1 MIYSQTA
8 HLAKILKKNCPF
20 WHYWPHK
27 TTLELNLSCFPCKRM
42 SVLNTFWHGCL
53 TVLNNPD
60 LQCIMLCFLLKIYF
74 GRCKRSE
81 NNMERRYSVSQS
93 EVSQSVSHSANQSFS
108 QSISQSFSQSLR
120 HSVSFSVIQSVIQS
134 VSGSSSQSVSF

>member
-1 MIYSQTA
+1 
-8 HLAKILKKNCPF
+8 
-20 WHYWPHK
+20 
-27 TTLELNLSCFPCKRM
+27 M
-42 SVLNTFWHGCL
+42 SVLNTFWHGHL

-93 EVSQSVSHSANQSFS
+93 EVSQSVSHSA
-108 QSISQSFSQSLR
+108 
-120 HSVSFSVIQSVIQS
+120 
-134 VSGSSSQSVSF
+134 SQSVSHLVSH